1 MMQWVSSGRR
11 LQLAGVAALLLGC
24 GSADSEKDLFEP
36 VPQAPSE
43 PEPPEAPPEQTETPP
58 TDETPDPPPAEVTP
72 PVGPTSSVTPPG
84 SQTSTG
90 VGCKPARGVS
100 GSPETISQAIIL
112 MNTLPRPTTL
122 ACFIEALDRPLTL
135 YMTKS
140 DDSLQPSPGARSP
153 RTFILRGDMEMSVVL
168 DGSARDTLEFGY
180 RYEPGRT
187 IKAEVAFPLTKDVN
201 ERSLFDRVQVTPR
214 TTKCGACH
222 VGEDH
227 EDYPGFPLGVFA
239 SDVLEPFD
247 MDVVTIDSIKAE
259 HASCDATSEEYR
271 CGLLA
276 AIFDHGDVV
285 SGALRGR
292 DE

>member
-1 MMQWVSSGRR
+1 MMMQWVSSGRR
-11 LQLAGVAALLLGC
+11 LKLAGAAALLLGC

-36 VPQAPSE
+36 VQEPLPSE
-43 PEPPEAPPEQTETPP
+43 PQPPATPPEEPAEPEE
-58 TDETPDPPPAEVTP
+58 PPPAMMTP
-72 PVGPTSSVTPPG
+72 PVVVPTPSVTPPG

-90 VGCKPARGVS
+90 TGCKPALGVS

-122 ACFIEALDRPLTL
+122 ACFLEALDRPLTL

-180 RYEPGRT
+180 RYAPGRT
-187 IKAEVAFPLTKDVN
+187 IKAEVAFPLTRDVN

-227 EDYPGFPLGVFA
+227 EDFPGFPLGVFA
-239 SDVLEPFD
+239 SDVLEPFE
-247 MDVVTIDSIKAE
+247 MDAVTIESIQAE
-259 HASCDATSEEYR
+259 HASCDAASEEYR
-271 CGLLA
+271 CGLLSA
-276 AIFDHGDVV
+276 LFDHGDVV
-285 SGALRGR
+285 AGALRGR
-292 DE
+292 EEE